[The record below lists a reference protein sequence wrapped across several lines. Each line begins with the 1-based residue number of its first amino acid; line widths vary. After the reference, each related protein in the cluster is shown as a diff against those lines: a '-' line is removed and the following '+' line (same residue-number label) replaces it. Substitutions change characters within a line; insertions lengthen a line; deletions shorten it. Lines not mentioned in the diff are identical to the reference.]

1 MELIRYSIPQ
11 LYENFKVQLLKKQ
24 EWIGGEAPCLT
35 SDPPLL
41 FHPEQQNIAK

>member
-24 EWIGGEAPCLT
+24 EWIGGACQARS

>member
-11 LYENFKVQLLKKQ
+11 LYENFKVLRNGNE
-24 EWIGGEAPCLT
+24 EWIGGACQART